1 MALLY
6 LFDCK
11 LCYPDCTHK
20 ICSPYICDKHGD
32 CRNCCHFND
41 PDFTLCDFC
50 ILCIHSIDKWE

>member
-20 ICSPYICDKHGD
+20 ICSTYICDKHGD

-50 ILCIHSIDKWE
+50 IHSIDKRE